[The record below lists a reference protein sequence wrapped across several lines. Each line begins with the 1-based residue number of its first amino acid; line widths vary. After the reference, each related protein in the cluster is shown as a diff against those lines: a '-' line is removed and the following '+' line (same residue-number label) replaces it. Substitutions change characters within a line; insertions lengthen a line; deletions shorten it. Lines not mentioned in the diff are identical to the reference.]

1 MIETL
6 SRRKLL
12 GGLGLL
18 IAAPAI
24 VRVASL
30 MPVKALPEV
39 YEFRQVALGFSITG
53 TELEA
58 LNEQSVARLAAFI
71 RHRQIVHEGVKLWW
85 KQQFEAL
92 QANPNQYIGQIV
104 G

>member
-1 MIETL
+1 MITL

-12 GGLGLL
+12 GGLSAF

-30 MPVKALPEV
+30 MPVKALP
-39 YEFRQVALGFSITG
+39 VAVVDDGFWFNAA
-53 TELEA
+53 EYEA
-58 LNEQSVARLAAFI
+58 LTEQSVARLAAYMQQRRILEEGI
-71 RHRQIVHEGVKLWW
+71 RRFW
-85 KQQFEAL
+85 KAQFLDL
-92 QANPNQYIGQIV
+92 QANPNRHIDQIV